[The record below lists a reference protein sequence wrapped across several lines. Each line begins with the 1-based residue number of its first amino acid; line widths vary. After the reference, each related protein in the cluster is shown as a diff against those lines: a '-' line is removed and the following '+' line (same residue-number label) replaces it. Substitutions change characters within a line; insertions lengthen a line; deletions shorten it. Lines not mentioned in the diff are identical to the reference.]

1 MLTRVAVQLHR
12 GGNFSSHAV
21 RPIDVAYKSYFCA
34 SNVKRG
40 QTLEAGAN
48 PVASLSVCPRGLNT
62 ADYYY
67 YYYNHLTASSRT
79 AWVSRYQKGK
89 NQSGFYWSKR
99 Q

>member
-1 MLTRVAVQLHR
+1 MLTRVVVQLHR

-34 SNVKRG
+34 SDVKRG

-67 YYYNHLTASSRT
+67 YYNHLTASFPG
-79 AWVSRYQKGK
+79 QPG
-89 NQSGFYWSKR
+89 
-99 Q
+99 